1 MDSVLL
7 EQRKEMLTALMKDP
21 AYVPMKLKE
30 LAMLLNIPK
39 SQREEL
45 KEVLDELLLEGR
57 VGISRKGKYGKPD
70 LFAVAG
76 VYTGHPRGFGFATV
90 EGRDEDVFIPEEK
103 AGSALNGDTVQI
115 LSLIHI

>member
-57 VGISRKGKYGKPD
+57 VGISRNC
-70 LFAVAG
+70 LL
-76 VYTGHPRGFGFATV
+76 YTSRCV
-90 EGRDEDVFIPEEK
+90 
-103 AGSALNGDTVQI
+103 
-115 LSLIHI
+115 